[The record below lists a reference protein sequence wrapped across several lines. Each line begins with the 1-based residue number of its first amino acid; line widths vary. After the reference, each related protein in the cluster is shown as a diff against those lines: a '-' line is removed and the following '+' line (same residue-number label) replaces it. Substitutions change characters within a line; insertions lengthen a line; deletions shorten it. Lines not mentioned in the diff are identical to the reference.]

1 MPSLLRRER
10 RPELMDDPSLDAEVH
25 RKALVGL
32 ARINRWSGSAEV
44 LWPAIRELAR
54 KQSRPLRLLDI
65 ATGSGDVPIALWQRA
80 KREGVAIEI
89 SGCDISPVAVA
100 TATAAAAK
108 ANANIRFFVADVLNV
123 PLPTGF
129 DIITCSLFLHHLD
142 EPDIATVLRKMHD
155 AAESMVLV
163 NDLARGRIN
172 FGLVWIASRLFSRSR
187 VVHYDGPISVRG
199 ALTPAELS
207 RLAIQSGLDGVEVTS
222 RFPCR
227 MLLAWRKPQ

>member
-10 RPELMDDPSLDAEVH
+10 RPELMDDQTLDADEH
-25 RKALVGL
+25 RKALADL

-44 LWPAIRELAR
+44 LWPAIRELSR
-54 KQSRPLRLLDI
+54 GISRPLRILDI

-89 SGCDISPVAVA
+89 AGCDISPVAIA
-100 TATAAAAK
+100 TATAAATNAK
-108 ANANIRFFVADVLNV
+108 ANIRFFVADVLNE

-129 DIITCSLFLHHLD
+129 DVITCSLFLHHLD
-142 EPDIATVLRKMHD
+142 EPDIVTVLHKMRD
-155 AAESMVLV
+155 AAEAMVLI

-172 FGLVWIASRLFSRSR
+172 FGLVWIATRLLSRSR

-199 ALTPAELS
+199 AMTPAELS
-207 RLAIQSGLDGVEVTS
+207 QLAIQACPLQALEGEVEKTARV
-222 RFPCR
+222 
-227 MLLAWRKPQ
+227 